1 MKLKFNLP
9 LRYKIT
15 FLVCG
20 VSILCLLVTNYFIQR
35 NFEQTIIANI
45 EEKAKDIS
53 KTAALSPVF
62 VNGLSGK
69 DSDKTIQQYAE
80 KMRKAANVSFL
91 VVLDMNGIRKSH
103 PLPSKIGKKYA
114 GGDAGEVFKGHEH
127 MSIAKGTLGKSLRYF
142 TPVYSQD
149 GKQIGAIL
157 VGVLIDDV
165 ERQVAKSTRVILFS
179 MLLGII
185 VGLISAILLA
195 NKVKKILF
203 GMEPVEIAHQ
213 LEQRSAILE
222 YAREGI
228 IAVDQFSRITLLNK
242 EASRLI
248 KLMGIYNDPIG
259 MDIGQVMPQF
269 QLSSLISGGAKILDK
284 EYSFR
289 GLVIVANIVPI
300 YVNQQITGAVAT
312 FRDKTEIKQMAE
324 QLTGA
329 RAYAEALRAQTHEF
343 MNKLHVIQGL
353 VTMKIYDKLTDYVK
367 QISHSFQTEVGY
379 LSKRIKDPVIAG
391 FIIGKA
397 SYARENGAKLM
408 VTEKSYVPKSNN
420 NDRIQDLV
428 TILGN
433 LIDNAID
440 SLQGCKEKIVEVEVC
455 PVENHQLSITVSD
468 TGTGMNREIQ
478 EQVLE
483 KGFSTKGDN
492 RGIGLYLVF
501 ETIKKL
507 NGKMTISSKH
517 QQGTTIHVSI
527 SLEGEEQEL

>member
-1 MKLKFNLP
+1 MKFQFTLP

-62 VNGLSGK
+62 VDGLSGNE
-69 DSDKTIQQYAE
+69 SDQTIQQYAE

-103 PLPSKIGKKYA
+103 PMPSKIGKKYA
-114 GGDAGEVFKGHEH
+114 GGDAGKVFEGHEH
-127 MSIAKGTLGKSLRYF
+127 ISIAKGTLGKSLRYF

-157 VGVLIDDV
+157 VGILIDDV

-179 MLLGII
+179 MLLGIV
-185 VGLISAILLA
+185 VGLISAIVLS

-228 IAVDQFSRITLLNK
+228 IAVDEFSRITLLNK

-248 KLMGIYNDPIG
+248 KSMGMNKEPIG
-259 MDIGQVMPQF
+259 MEIGQVMPQL
-269 QLSSLISGGAKILDK
+269 QLSALISSGQRILDQ

-289 GLVIVANIVPI
+289 GVVIVANIVPI
-300 YVNQQITGAVAT
+300 YVNDKITGAVAT
-312 FRDKTEIKQMAE
+312 FRDKTEIRQLAE

-329 RAYAEALRAQTHEF
+329 REYAEALRAQTHEF
-343 MNKLHVIQGL
+343 MNKLHVILGL
-353 VTMKIYDKLTDYVK
+353 AQMKIYDKLTDYVK

-397 SYARENGAKLM
+397 SFARENGAQLN
-408 VTEKSYVPKSNN
+408 VTENSYIPKPQNN
-420 NDRIQDLV
+420 EAVQDVV

-440 SLQGCKEKIVEVEVC
+440 SLQGCNDKKVEVEIV
-455 PVENHQLSITVSD
+455 PLENNQLSILVTD
-468 TGTGMNREIQ
+468 TGMGMDKDIQ
-478 EQVLE
+478 EQVFE

-507 NGKMTISSKH
+507 NGKIMVLSEPGK
-517 QQGTTIHVSI
+517 GTTIHVNI
-527 SLEGEEQEL
+527 PFEGKEQ